1 MVALLCSYLLRPE
14 PLLLNTLY
22 YRAANRTDEFY
33 TSRDLPGKRYGDR
46 KPVYVLTS
54 RETPS
59 AAEEF
64 AYDLQALG
72 RATIVGEVTWGGANP
87 TQGFPLDENFMAAIP
102 AGRAINPITGTNWE
116 GVGVRPDVP
125 APAADALKTA
135 QVAALKGVLA
145 DLGDKPA
152 PAYQLVADEARQAL
166 AQLTR

>member
-1 MVALLCSYLLRPE
+1 MRPRLSRSVRPE
-14 PLLLNTLY
+14 PLLLNRIYDRPTG
-22 YRAANRTDEFY
+22 RTEEFY

-54 RETPS
+54 ATTPS

-64 AYDLQALG
+64 AYDLQALN

-87 TQGFPLDENFMAAIP
+87 TQGFPLDENFVAAIP
-102 AGRAINPITGTNWE
+102 AARAINPITGTNWE

-125 APAADALKTA
+125 VPAADALKTA

-145 DLGDKPA
+145 DLGDRPA
-152 PAYQLVADEARQAL
+152 PAYQRVADEARRVL
-166 AQLTR
+166 AELTR